1 MAAMMAVLLQEELCR
16 EHVWEQLLWLVHP
29 YQEVQDTCRVTKVR
43 RFAGLSVDVGL
54 VQVPRVVSGM
64 QGGGQE
70 PLEKDGIGVQ
80 GRSEAS

>member
-1 MAAMMAVLLQEELCR
+1 MMAVLLQEALHR
-16 EHVWEQLLWLVHP
+16 EHVWEQLLWLVRL

-43 RFAGLSVDVGL
+43 CCAGLSMDVGL
-54 VQVPRVVSGM
+54 VQVPRGVGGT

>member
-1 MAAMMAVLLQEELCR
+1 MMAVLLQEELLR
-16 EHVWEQLLWLVHP
+16 EHVWEQLLWLGHL
-29 YQEVQDTCRVTKVR
+29 YQEVQDTCRGTKVR
-43 RFAGLSVDVGL
+43 CCAGLSMDVGL
-54 VQVPRVVSGM
+54 VQVPRGVGGT

>member
-1 MAAMMAVLLQEELCR
+1 MMAVLLQEELWR
-16 EHVWEQLLWLVHP
+16 EHVWEQLLRLVHP
-29 YQEVQDTCRVTKVR
+29 CQEVQDTCRVTKVR

-54 VQVPRVVSGM
+54 VQVPRGVSGM

>member
-1 MAAMMAVLLQEELCR
+1 MAVLLQEDLCR
-16 EHVWEQLLWLVHP
+16 EHVCDQLLWLVHP
-29 YQEVQDTCRVTKVR
+29 YQEVQDTGRVTNVR
-43 RFAGLSVDVGL
+43 RFAGLGVDVGL
-54 VQVPRVVSGM
+54 VQVPRGVSEM